1 MRKLARSLCV
11 WLGTGALVL
20 GALTLTD
27 GSAALAGPD
36 GAPWTNG
43 KGKKLGHIET
53 VSNNKFCP
61 AVDGCWFWAAD
72 PFRCFYYCT
81 APDGTPYSLT
91 LQKRESR
98 GPTRVF
104 HRDAQ

>member
-1 MRKLARSLCV
+1 MRKLGRLVCT
-11 WLGTGALVL
+11 WLATGALVL
-20 GALTLTD
+20 GATAFID
-27 GSAALAGPD
+27 GFTALAGPD
-36 GAPWTNG
+36 GNPWTKG

-61 AVDGCWFWAAD
+61 AVEGCLFWAAD

-81 APDGTPYSLT
+81 APDGTFYSLT

-98 GPTRVF
+98 GPTRIF
-104 HRDAQ
+104 SRDER